1 MLNIFLQMII
11 NLVLTVTIEL
21 VIGLIL
27 GIRKKSDIYN
37 IIFINCVT
45 NIIINYIMNIF
56 KYFIYSNIII
66 YIILV
71 IFEVIVVLVEYKFYK
86 KNLEYKKINPL
97 LLSIILNIL
106 SVSIGLLIY
115 NM

>member
-11 NLVLTVTIEL
+11 NLVLTVIIEL
-21 VIGLIL
+21 VVGLII

-37 IIFINCVT
+37 IIFINCIT
-45 NIIINYIMNIF
+45 NIIINYVMNIF

-66 YIILV
+66 YIILA

-86 KNLEYKKINPL
+86 RNLEYKKINPL

-106 SVSIGLLIY
+106 SFSIGFLIY